1 MFVWRVPCPILFVN
15 SSKKVFLLSMRKLSL
30 FSIRSFVGP
39 FVVTFAIS
47 MFILI
52 MQFFWKYIDDLMG
65 KGIETIYILELLFYV
80 SASLIPLAL
89 PLAMLLSSIM
99 TLGNLS
105 ENNELTA
112 LKSSGLSLYKIL
124 KPLTFI
130 VVVIALATFLF
141 ANYIIPMANY
151 KWHSLIYD
159 FQNTKL
165 ASIIVPGVYT
175 KEIDGYAIKVLHV
188 NPDESLQ
195 EITIHDRTSP
205 EMLKVIKAQK
215 GSIYRSDNGKH
226 LFFHLENGTMAEE
239 LNIISPVFDQHGIAH
254 DNNNLRPSRRSS
266 FEQATYKIDLSG
278 FAMNRSE
285 AEMFKDEYEMLTVFQ
300 LHDALDS
307 VNKKIDTTL
316 YDFSTAIKQTHEF
329 FQSITHKNILDSLTT
344 NYKQESVAPIHFSAL
359 SNEEQ
364 RVILRKA
371 IEKMEHR
378 QNTLAAQKEYLSML
392 DKGVNKYWIEFH
404 RKFALTYAIA
414 VLFFV
419 GAPLGAIV
427 RKGGFGA
434 PVVLAALLFMFYF
447 VLNSIG
453 ESLVES
459 ETVRPFW
466 GMWFASI
473 ILTPIAWILLH
484 SAANDAPI
492 FERETWKSLITLRRS

>member
-1 MFVWRVPCPILFVN
+1 MRR
-15 SSKKVFLLSMRKLSL
+15 LSI

-39 FVVTFAIS
+39 FVATFAIS

-65 KGIETIYILELLFYV
+65 KGIEAIYIIELLFYV

-112 LKSSGLSLYKIL
+112 LKSSGLSLYRIL

-130 VVVIALATFLF
+130 VLIISFATFLF
-141 ANYIIPMANY
+141 ANYIIPIANY

-175 KEIDGYAIKVLHV
+175 KEIDGYALKVGRI
-188 NPDESLQ
+188 NSDESL
-195 EITIHDRTSP
+195 ENITIHDKTNV
-205 EMLKVIKAQK
+205 EILKIVKAK
-215 GSIYRSDNGKH
+215 YGTLYRSDNGKY
-226 LFFHLENGTMAEE
+226 LFFNLKEGTMVEE
-239 LNIISPVFDQHGIAH
+239 SNTTPPLFDEHG
-254 DNNNLRPSRRSS
+254 NNYAPHNQRPSMRST
-266 FEQATYKIDLSG
+266 FDEAIYKIDLSG
-278 FAMNRSE
+278 FVMQRSE
-285 AEMFKDEYEMLTVFQ
+285 AELFKDAYEMLTVFQ
-300 LHDALDS
+300 LQDALDS
-307 VNKKIDTTL
+307 VNIKIDSTVN
-316 YDFSTAIKQTHEF
+316 DFATAILQTQEY
-329 FQSITHKNILDSLTT
+329 FQAKNYLKLVDSLKI
-344 NYKQESVAPIHFSAL
+344 NYNKEQIDPISFSELTLQEQKTIINKAIQKI
-359 SNEEQ
+359 E
-364 RVILRKA
+364 LRK
-371 IEKMEHR
+371 
-378 QNTLAAQKEYLSML
+378 NTIQAQDEYLTML
-392 DKGVNKYWIEFH
+392 DKNVNKYWIEFH
-404 RKFALTYAIA
+404 RKFSLTYAIII
-414 VLFFV
+414 LFFV

-459 ETVRPFW
+459 ETVSPFW

-473 ILTPIAWILLH
+473 ILTPIATILLH
-484 SAANDAPI
+484 AAANDAPI
-492 FERETWKSLITLRRS
+492 LDKKTWAINFRSIFKKNN